1 MTSATSNGCGG
12 SCGRGLRAIAK
23 ASENS
28 SKELRNPFGFRREN
42 LGAWLGWVNSDA
54 DSNTHDR
61 LTAVA
66 GYILAHRLDRITNR
80 DIQHGNRT
88 MRGLDRRD
96 IESVFDQLEAL
107 GWIDRIPGPKPT
119 APPHCI
125 VNPAVHVK
133 FAARAAAEA
142 ERRARDRKLIAEILG
157 KRAAPS

>member
-1 MTSATSNGCGG
+1 MPALISERTARRVGAFLHGFLLPHALAFYAGVLGLSN
-12 SCGRGLRAIAK
+12 A
-23 ASENS
+23 
-28 SKELRNPFGFRREN
+28 
-42 LGAWLGWVNSDA
+42 
-54 DSNTHDR
+54 HDR

-107 GWIDRIPGPKPT
+107 GWIERIPGPKPT
-119 APPHCI
+119 APPHGI

-133 FAARAAAEA
+133 FAARAASEA
-142 ERRARDRKLIAEILG
+142 ERRTRDRKMIAEILG
-157 KRAAPS
+157 KRAAPQ